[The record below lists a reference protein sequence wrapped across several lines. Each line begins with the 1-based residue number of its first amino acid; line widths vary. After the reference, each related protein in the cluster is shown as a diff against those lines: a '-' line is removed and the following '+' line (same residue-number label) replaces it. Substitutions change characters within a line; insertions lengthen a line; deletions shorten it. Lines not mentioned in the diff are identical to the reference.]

1 MNNDEKELKI
11 EYLEDMIEYKV
22 SDKIFPDVVSLDAI
36 KAAWSTNQDY
46 ESLYSVIESMF
57 NQAKEMYE
65 MYNEK
70 KQLEADLESAQHGE
84 PDEPP
89 PVGVAAVAVPALV
102 DLH

>member
-70 KQLEADLESAQHGE
+70 KQLEADLESDPSDPTG
-84 PDEPP
+84 P
-89 PVGVAAVAVPALV
+89 
-102 DLH
+102 